1 MLKMFIICLILINT
15 SFASAK
21 TLGNETGLKIPRF
34 VSLKSDNSNLR
45 IGPSE
50 NYPVKIKYIVANMP
64 VEIIDEYKNWRKII
78 DYEENEGWIHKNL
91 IKGKRFAIV
100 NTPYENGLQ
109 VFNKPKG
116 SNIGKIGKKN
126 ILEIKTC
133 LINWCKIEYKK
144 NKGWVNKLNL
154 WGVYEKEIINI
165 PFYQTII
172 NLIWR
177 INLNFL
183 YSGWNDRIQT
193 YE

>member
-1 MLKMFIICLILINT
+1 MVKIFIICLILTNT
-15 SFASAK
+15 SFISAE

-50 NYPVKIKYIVANMP
+50 NYPVKLRYIVANTP
-64 VEIIDEYKNWRKII
+64 VEIIDEYKNWRKIK
-78 DYEENEGWIHKNL
+78 DYEENEGWLHKSL

-100 NTPYENGLQ
+100 NTFYQEGLQ
-109 VFNKPKG
+109 VYNKPRGK
-116 SNIGKIGKKN
+116 NIGKIGKKN
-126 ILEIKTC
+126 VLEVKTC
-133 LINWCKIEYKK
+133 LMNWCRIKYGK
-144 NKGWVNKLNL
+144 NTGWVNKLNL

>member
-1 MLKMFIICLILINT
+1 MFIICLILINT

>member
-144 NKGWVNKLNL
+144 NKGWVNKINL
-154 WGVYEKEIINI
+154 WGIYEKEIINI
-165 PFYQTII
+165 PFYQPII
-172 NLIWR
+172 DLIWK
-177 INLNFL
+177 INVNFL
-183 YSGWNDRIQT
+183 
-193 YE
+193 